1 MCKPKKRRRRN
12 DPNRKYAEQCLIER
26 KNLKKK
32 IWREDLAQPQRDP
45 LTKLAKVFTLTTLS
59 RIISMTTSST
69 IWILWFDQ
77 RTIYQPLSSSQP
89 SKNLT
94 NRSDI
99 SVFRLIYFQPP
110 RMQQR
115 GREEKTQWSVALFL
129 HHAFPSIYEL
139 HW

>member
-1 MCKPKKRRRRN
+1 MCKPKRRRRRN
-12 DPNRKYAEQCLIER
+12 DPNRKYAEKCLIER

-32 IWREDLAQPQRDP
+32 IWREDLVQPQRDP

-77 RTIYQPLSSSQP
+77 RTIYQPPSSSQP

-129 HHAFPSIYEL
+129 YHAFPSIYEL

>member
-12 DPNRKYAEQCLIER
+12 DPNRKYAEKCLIER

-59 RIISMTTSST
+59 WIISMTTSST

-77 RTIYQPLSSSQP
+77 RTIYQPPSSSQP

-94 NRSDI
+94 NRSD

-129 HHAFPSIYEL
+129 DHAFPSIYEL